1 MRKVS
6 SRAVNRLRHLDRT
19 AYVPQTLSYRAVYPP
34 DNPKVFGRLILL
46 HSLRLDCIRTTN
58 FESQGG
64 TIRPEPELG
73 KLEPPSNSKFDSQ
86 PDRSIVV

>member
-34 DNPKVFGRLILL
+34 GNPKVSIWAVNTSSFSQIGL
-46 HSLRLDCIRTTN
+46 HTYN
-58 FESQGG
+58 
-64 TIRPEPELG
+64 EL
-73 KLEPPSNSKFDSQ
+73 
-86 PDRSIVV
+86 